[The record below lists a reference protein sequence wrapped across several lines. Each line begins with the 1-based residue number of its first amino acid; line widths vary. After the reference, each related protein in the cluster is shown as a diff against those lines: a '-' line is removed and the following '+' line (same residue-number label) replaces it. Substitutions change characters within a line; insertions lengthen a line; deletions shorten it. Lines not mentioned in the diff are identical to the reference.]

1 MYCKHCGSETD
12 KTNVFCWHC
21 GKRVNPI
28 SGVVFND
35 SWHDDNINAYTVL
48 IESNSGSYLI
58 GDLGVGF
65 VILDKDNKK
74 LVIDT
79 LFEDV
84 IIQGRENVDSILVKK
99 NSKWGLV
106 NPLTGIKICDFIY
119 DDISQLEEDFENE
132 NGEVIVYSNDLC
144 GKIDGDGNII
154 LPIIYDE
161 IRSRGRVKYQG
172 LWGCVR
178 NGEQII
184 PCEYIKLGGGYEWGE
199 EDKYETHNKPSQHKN
214 GKWGVIDADGR
225 ISLEFEYDEIKIKYD
240 VIFVMRKGD
249 KWGCLYGRE
258 FTPCEYSLK
267 EIEKKCYSYDS
278 GY

>member
-1 MYCKHCGSETD
+1 MYCKHCGSEID
-12 KTNVFCWHC
+12 KTYVFCWHC

-28 SGVVFND
+28 SAVVFND
-35 SWHDDNINAYTVL
+35 HSYNDIINAYTVL

-58 GDLGVGF
+58 GNLGVGF

-99 NSKWGLV
+99 NGKWGLI
-106 NPLTGIKICDFIY
+106 NPLKGILLCDFIY
-119 DDISQLEEDFENE
+119 DDISMLEEDYNSGK
-132 NGEVIVYSNDLC
+132 GEITVYSNDLC

-172 LWGCVR
+172 LWGGVR

-184 PCEYIKLGGGYEWGE
+184 PCEYIKLGGGDEWWE
-199 EDKYETHNKPSQHKN
+199 PNKYEIENEPSQHKN
-214 GKWGVIDADGR
+214 GKWGVIDADGTIR
-225 ISLEFEYDEIKIKYD
+225 LEFEYDEIKVVYD
-240 VIFVMRKGD
+240 FLYEMRKGD
-249 KWGCLYGRE
+249 KWGCLCGKE